1 MVVKN
6 NKYFANSIFIF
17 LVLFSIAVNVE
28 CQEVG
33 QSVVANA
40 YSHQVIDYGQV
51 VYGTLIVLVI
61 LGLAIFLLKKS
72 RLNKFGQQ
80 ELVEVISS
88 LPVTTKDKLMIIR
101 IGQDYLVLGVSSGGI
116 NKIHTLTLNDIEKL
130 TNSKNSQLPNFSN
143 IYAAT
148 IGKFHNA

>member
-1 MVVKN
+1 MVINKN
-6 NKYFANSIFIF
+6 KDIANSILIL
-17 LVLFSIAVNVE
+17 LVLFCIAVNAE
-28 CQEVG
+28 CQEVD
-33 QSVVANA
+33 QSVVASA

-80 ELVEVISS
+80 GLVEVISS

-101 IGQDYLVLGVSSGGI
+101 VGQDYLLLGISSGGI
-116 NKIHTLTLNDIEKL
+116 NKIHTLTVDDIDKL
-130 TNSKNSQLPNFSN
+130 TNSANSHLPNFSN

-148 IGKFHNA
+148 IGKIHNA